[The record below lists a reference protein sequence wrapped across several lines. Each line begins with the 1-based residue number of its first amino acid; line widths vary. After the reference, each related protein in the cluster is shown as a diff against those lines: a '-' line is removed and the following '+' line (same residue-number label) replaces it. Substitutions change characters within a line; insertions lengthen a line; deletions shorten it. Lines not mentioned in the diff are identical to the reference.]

1 MGIRTG
7 AALSCLL
14 LSMLLSSGCA
24 GWRTV
29 SKEEMV
35 REVLGYRPTKVRVI
49 SPDSTLEIRDPGIRA
64 DSLVG
69 TASRRDRREPVSLA
83 LAEIDSAA
91 VPGNHRK
98 ITRILAVPVAAA
110 FIAAALALL
119 SDMPGLP

>member
-69 TASRRDRREPVSLA
+69 TASRRDRKEPVSLA

-98 ITRILAVPVAAA
+98 IT
-110 FIAAALALL
+110 
-119 SDMPGLP
+119 